1 MTAPFYNTRSIKI
14 AYVVEGEGHAEIVCP
29 HLSSSGGE
37 SERSREQESEKAE
50 RREGS
55 SESEE
60 QEEGQGYETVRARLS
75 SGTAFVVPVG
85 HPTVEVASQDGNL
98 QILCFEVQAERNER
112 VYLAGQDSVLQKLD
126 GAAKEL
132 AFAASQREVDEVLD
146 AQRDKGFLQGPGE
159 ERRQACGGTPRG
171 GSGDAAEN
179 GHRQDV
185 RDRSC
190 EVNGDA
196 DRALQYAATRQ
207 NR

>member
-37 SERSREQESEKAE
+37 SERSREQESEKE
-50 RREGS
+50 RQEGS

-75 SGTAFVVPVG
+75 SGTAFVVPVA
-85 HPTVEVASQDGNL
+85 HPTVAVASQDGNL
-98 QILCFEVQAERNER
+98 QIVCFELQAERNER

-132 AFAASQREVDEVLD
+132 AFAASQREVDEVLN
-146 AQRDKGFLQGPGE
+146 AQSNKGFLQGPEE
-159 ERRQACGGTPRG
+159 ERGGEREEEREGRRG
-171 GSGDAAEN
+171 RGRREEVAEMLL
-179 GHRQDV
+179 GM
-185 RDRSC
+185 
-190 EVNGDA
+190 
-196 DRALQYAATRQ
+196 ATGRM
-207 NR
+207 

>member
-29 HLSSSGGE
+29 HLSTSGGE
-37 SERSREQESEKAE
+37 SERRGRGGESQRRGRSERSREQESETE
-50 RREGS
+50 RQEGS

-60 QEEGQGYETVRARLS
+60 QEGGQGYETVRARLS

-85 HPTVEVASQDGNL
+85 HPTVAVASRDDNL
-98 QILCFEVQAERNER
+98 QIVCFELQAERNER

-146 AQRDKGFLQGPGE
+146 AQSDKGFLQGPGE
-159 ERRQACGGTPRG
+159 EKGGERDEGRRGRGRREEVAEMLLRMGTGR
-171 GSGDAAEN
+171 
-179 GHRQDV
+179 
-185 RDRSC
+185 
-190 EVNGDA
+190 
-196 DRALQYAATRQ
+196 L
-207 NR
+207 